1 MPLIYEEVL
10 QMKELKQIRKAIRGN
25 QTCLQQLLRA
35 NSVKL
40 YKIIN
45 LYTNDV
51 ALSKEVIYESNI
63 ACQNSISL
71 LKNEEYFFTWILRKH
86 ITIAIAKCQSNTI
99 RFPQLNEPYR
109 TVAILLYGAALTDE
123 MISSILHC
131 DRSKVFEMATQ
142 VSIDLNGNTQ
152 QIADLYNEMIVPYTE
167 LQSLYTTTTKKS
179 FLLFGT

>member
-1 MPLIYEEVL
+1 
-10 QMKELKQIRKAIRGN
+10 MKQLKQIRKAIRGN
-25 QTCLQQLLRA
+25 QTCLQQLLQA
-35 NSVKL
+35 SSVKL
-40 YKIIN
+40 YKIIQ

-51 ALSKEVIYESNI
+51 ALTKEVIFEANI
-63 ACQNSISL
+63 ACHNSIRH

-86 ITIAIAKCQSNTI
+86 ITIAIAKCEPNNN

-109 TVAILLYGAALTDE
+109 TVAILLYGAGLTDE

-131 DRSKVFEMATQ
+131 DRSKIFEMATQ
-142 VSIDLNGNTQ
+142 VSIDLHGNTQ
-152 QIADLYNEMIVPYTE
+152 QITDLYNDMIVPYTE